1 MSGPEV
7 IVALFVG
14 GMFIVGI
21 LFSMLS
27 QPAVAEVPV
36 LTVKETAPKSKPKAK
51 KVKEAEKYN
60 KEDFN
65 SAKQVLQ
72 EFGYSATD
80 AKKLLMTALVDN
92 PSNVDDWVNKALRKV
107 EL

>member
-7 IVALFVG
+7 IIAI
-14 GMFIVGI
+14 GMFGGFLITLLI
-21 LFSMLS
+21 TAN
-27 QPAVAEVPV
+27 QPAAAEPQV
-36 LTVKETAPKSKPKAK
+36 LTVTTTTSKPK
-51 KVKEAEKYN
+51 KVKEADKYN
-60 KEDFN
+60 KEDFD